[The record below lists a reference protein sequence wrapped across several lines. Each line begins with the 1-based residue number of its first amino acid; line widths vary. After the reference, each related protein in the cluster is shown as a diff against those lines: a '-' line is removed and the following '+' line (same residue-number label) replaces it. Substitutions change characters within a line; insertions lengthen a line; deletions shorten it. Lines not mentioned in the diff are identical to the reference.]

1 MDPRDEPLTVPDDC
15 VRWCSARDQGLA
27 VLDDMALVDLDWWNT
42 RLDRHRIPVRIA
54 GHDRDGHQID
64 TGTAY
69 LSRSDLQCESGT
81 FEVDGWRDLS
91 ALYLCAAWLYAHP
104 HRGRARRFVDVRTP
118 STPDQPF
125 RVITEAFAACERS
138 PALTDAGP
146 FRQWSGWPKTP
157 GVGPSLFSLYCW
169 ATHPDSIWRPQL
181 LDQQSVSTLLQH
193 GWLENPSVPQF
204 TVARYTRYTDLLH
217 HWARQADTTAEL
229 VEMWLTHHWR
239 TQITDADRVRRAHR
253 NNT

>member
-15 VRWCSARDQGLA
+15 IRWCTARDQGIA
-27 VLDDMALVDLDWWNT
+27 VLDDMTLVDLDWWNT

-54 GHDRDGHQID
+54 GHDRDGRQID

-69 LSRSDLQCESGT
+69 LSRSDLQRESCILE
-81 FEVDGWRDLS
+81 FDGRRDLT

-138 PALTDAGP
+138 PALIDAARSGNGP
-146 FRQWSGWPKTP
+146 DGRKPRRRPLTSLAVLLGHPPRQHP
-157 GVGPSLFSLYCW
+157 
-169 ATHPDSIWRPQL
+169 ATTTSRSTIRVDPDPARL
-181 LDQQSVSTLLQH
+181 A
-193 GWLENPSVPQF
+193 GEPSVPQF
-204 TVARYTRYTDLLH
+204 TVVRFTRYTDLLH

-239 TQITDADRVRRAHR
+239 TQIAAADRLRRGHR
-253 NNT
+253 NIT